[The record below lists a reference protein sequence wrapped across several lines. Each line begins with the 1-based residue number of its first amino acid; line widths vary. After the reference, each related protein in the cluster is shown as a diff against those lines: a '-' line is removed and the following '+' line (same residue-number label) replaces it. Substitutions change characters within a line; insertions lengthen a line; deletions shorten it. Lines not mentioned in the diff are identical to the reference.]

1 MAREAAGTSRWQDGN
16 SGVPARRIGREGRQP
31 HGQGEGDGNVAQQHK
46 RWVEVTPSQ
55 FTHEAE
61 GLNIVRDRLPDNAPF
76 RAWSNLEFR
85 DDHGKWHEVDLLV
98 LGRRRLHLVE
108 LKYYSGTLRGDD
120 LTWRRDG
127 HRAEDSPLKLA
138 RRKAQRLA
146 SKLQDEL
153 IRWAQETGARI
164 PDPRAVVPFV
174 QEAVFLHHPG
184 IRCMLPQTSQLDIFG
199 LDGSEHETGLAG
211 ISQRLL
217 EPPTPQHSVGA
228 NRDEIIV
235 RLMERIGFVQ
245 RRQREAG
252 SWVIDED
259 ALDEGDGWQDWPAFH
274 RVATTERVRIR
285 FLVTPPG
292 ATATSRAKVRQVAEH
307 EYRIMSRLASDRLL
321 RPRDLVD
328 SDLGVGLVYPFD
340 DRFQRLDLWL
350 ADHASS
356 LPAEEQLRLLRDVA
370 EAVDYAHR
378 NRVVHRGL
386 TPHAVSVR
394 PLPDGDLQVLVGDW
408 QSSGAVA
415 RSGLTGL
422 SSSGVTGLMDS
433 ADRNGAD
440 NGGSRAEDQ
449 PRIVMRPGAVDVDRR
464 LAEAFEAPE
473 GVWNRDA
480 DRIRLDVFSLGA
492 LAYFVLVGRPGAAD
506 RASLRERLHRDNG
519 LDLAADLPQVP
530 PAVRALVL
538 EATRPT
544 VSERLPDVRSF
555 LELLADAE
563 QALSGPAEE
572 VSDPLDAAPGEVI
585 DGRFELIRRLGR
597 GSTAVGLLVTD
608 LTMEGS
614 GTEATRV
621 LKVAVDD
628 AAGARI
634 ADEAEVLAGLTGPRL
649 VRIVEGP
656 LDIGGR
662 QALLLESAGDE
673 TLAGVMRGRDR
684 LSLDLLER
692 WGSDLLEALVALDRA
707 GIDHRDIKPANLG
720 VREGRSDR
728 AKHLV
733 LFDFSLSR
741 ASASAVTAGTPP
753 YLDPF
758 LDAPERGRHDSAA
771 ERYSAAVVLFEMA
784 TGATPRFGDG
794 LSDPASVRDEATIE
808 TRMFD
813 ATVADTLVA
822 FFRTALARSAKERF
836 GTATDMLA
844 AWRNVFAPVPKTVP
858 DDANERATV
867 AVPATPLAEAGLSA
881 RALSAL
887 EPIGVTTVGDL
898 VAVDPVRLNR
908 LSGVAE
914 ATRREVKAR
923 ARQWRDGFG
932 SDVAGRGSDRLATEG
947 TGGAEWPDPV
957 TAAELLL
964 AHAGTARAASRR
976 ATARLLL
983 GLDPGLE
990 PFGSQNELAV
1000 ALDVSR
1006 ARAAQQVAAL
1016 QDGWA
1021 AQPACRDL
1029 LDAMAETARRSLAE
1043 SGGVATVME
1052 LADAIRAF
1060 LPPSGITTDPDSLT
1074 RIAAGL
1080 LRLALDRSQALYRA
1094 DAGEEQFAARRR
1106 GGRITLLATDA
1117 ALLDPAEALGRSA
1130 DALVAQARSADETLV
1145 PAVRAA
1151 QRLRDDWIQACAD
1164 QPAALSD
1171 TRLLRLAASLA
1182 QDAAVSGSN
1191 ELYRRDLSL
1200 TDALGLALRG
1210 AGGSQAVGPHEVRD
1224 RVRARFPALPAL
1236 PDRPRLDQLINDA
1249 RLGLVYDEGQH
1260 GYRWPTRA
1268 ADTKDL
1274 ASRQATVTASA
1285 APQLVSGGRSGHR
1298 LAESA
1303 TARSFL
1309 ALGVDADRTDRAV
1322 DALTGRFGAMVIDV
1336 TQVLVDAMRAQAAE
1350 VGLPW
1355 DLVRAADA
1363 APQGSRDATGLA
1375 ALVQRSLPAIEAA
1388 IGAAA
1393 SGAPEGTRPVLLTE
1407 VAPLAR
1413 YGHLAMLSRW
1423 TDLAARRP
1431 QAIWVLVPQ
1440 LSGSQGAIIDRR
1452 PLPLAAPG
1460 QFFRLDAGWIDSR
1473 PAVAAS
1479 EGAS

>member
-1 MAREAAGTSRWQDGN
+1 
-16 SGVPARRIGREGRQP
+16 
-31 HGQGEGDGNVAQQHK
+31 VADVQ

-61 GLNIVRDRLPDNAPF
+61 GLNIVHDLLPKNAPF

-85 DDHGKWHEVDLLV
+85 DDYGKWHEVDLVV

-120 LTWRRDG
+120 LTWRRDR

-146 SKLQDEL
+146 GKLQDEL
-153 IRWAQETGARI
+153 IRWAQETGTRI
-164 PDPRAVVPFV
+164 PDPRTVVPFV
-174 QEAVFLHHPG
+174 QESVFLHHPG
-184 IRCMLPQTSQLDIFG
+184 LRCLLPPASRIDLFG
-199 LDGSEHETGLAG
+199 LDGRERDTGLPG
-211 ISQRLL
+211 ISERLL
-217 EPPTPQHSVGA
+217 EAPTPQQSVSAG
-228 NRDEIIV
+228 RDETIA
-235 RLMERIGFVQ
+235 RLMGRIGFVQ

-259 ALDEGDGWQDWPAFH
+259 ALGEGDGWQDWPAFH
-274 RVATTERVRIR
+274 RVATTERARIR

-292 ATATSRAKVRQVAEH
+292 ASATARARVRQVAEH
-307 EYRIMSRLASDRLL
+307 EYRIMSRLSGERLL

-356 LPAEEQLRLLRDVA
+356 LSAEEQLRLLREVA

-394 PLPDGDLQVLVGDW
+394 PLPDGDLQIMVGDW
-408 QSSGAVA
+408 QSAGAVA
-415 RSGLTGL
+415 ASGPTGL
-422 SSSGVTGLMDS
+422 SGSGVTGLMDS
-433 ADRNGAD
+433 ANQNGAD
-440 NGGSRAEDQ
+440 AGAGLAGGSASML
-449 PRIVMRPGAVDVDRR
+449 MRPGAVDVDRR
-464 LAEAFEAPE
+464 LAEAFQAPE

-480 DRIRLDVFSLGA
+480 DRIRLDVFALGA
-492 LAYFVLVGRPGAAD
+492 LAYFVLAGRPAGAD
-506 RASLRERLHRDNG
+506 RAALRERLHRDNG

-538 EATRPT
+538 EATRPA

-555 LELLADAE
+555 LERLADAE
-563 QALSGPAEE
+563 QALAGPAEE
-572 VSDPLDAAPGEVI
+572 VTDPLDAAPGEVI
-585 DGRFELIRRLGR
+585 GGRFELIRRLGR
-597 GSTAVGLLVTD
+597 GSTAVGLLVID
-608 LTMEGS
+608 LAADGS
-614 GTEATRV
+614 GPEITRV
-621 LKVAVDD
+621 LKVAADD
-628 AAGARI
+628 AAAARI
-634 ADEAEVLAGLTGPRL
+634 AGEAEVLIGMTGPRL
-649 VRIVEGP
+649 VRLIEGP
-656 LDIGGR
+656 LDICGR

-673 TLAGVMRGRDR
+673 TLAEVLRSRER

-692 WGSDLLEALVALDRA
+692 WGSDLLEALAALDRA
-707 GIDHRDIKPANLG
+707 GVDHRDIKPANLG

-741 ASASAVTAGTPP
+741 AGASAVTAGTPP

-758 LDAPERGRHDSAA
+758 MDAPERGRHDSAA

-794 LSDPASVRDEATIE
+794 LSDPASVRDEATID
-808 TRMFD
+808 TGMFD
-813 ATVADTLVA
+813 PAVADALVP
-822 FFRTALARSAKERF
+822 FFRAALARNAKERF
-836 GTATDMLA
+836 DTAADMLT
-844 AWRNVFAPVPKTVP
+844 AWRKVFAPVPKTIP
-858 DDANERATV
+858 DDADERA
-867 AVPATPLAEAGLSA
+867 AAAEPATPLAEAGLSA

-887 EPIGVTTVGDL
+887 EPYGVATVGDL

-908 LSGVAE
+908 LPGVAE
-914 ATRREVKAR
+914 ATRREVKGR
-923 ARQWRDGFG
+923 ARHWRDRFG
-932 SDVAGRGSDRLATEG
+932 PGTAGHGAGHQAPPGPASTEL
-947 TGGAEWPDPV
+947 PDPV
-957 TAAELLL
+957 RAAELLL

-990 PFGSQNELAV
+990 SFGSQNELAAV
-1000 ALDVSR
+1000 LSVSR

-1021 AQPACRDL
+1021 THPSCRDL
-1029 LDAMAETARRSLAE
+1029 LDAVAQSARQSLADL
-1043 SGGVATVME
+1043 GGVATVDE
-1052 LADAIRAF
+1052 LADAIRAV
-1060 LPPSGITTDPDSLT
+1060 LPPPPDSTDSGSLP
-1074 RIAAGL
+1074 RIGAGL
-1080 LRLALDRSQALYRA
+1080 LRLALDRAQALYRA
-1094 DAGEEQFAARRR
+1094 EASEEQLAARRR
-1106 GGRITLLATDA
+1106 GGRIALLATDA
-1117 ALLDPAEALGRSA
+1117 ALLDPAEALGRAA
-1130 DALVAQARSADETLV
+1130 DDLIAHARSAGETLV
-1145 PAVRAA
+1145 PAARAG
-1151 QRLRDDWIQACAD
+1151 QQLRDGWTRASAD
-1164 QPAALSD
+1164 QLASPVVLSD
-1171 TRLLRLAASLA
+1171 TRLLRLASALA
-1182 QDAAVSGSN
+1182 QEAAVSGSN
-1191 ELYRRDLSL
+1191 ELYHRDLSL

-1210 AGGSQAVGPHEVRD
+1210 AGGSQAVAPHEIRD
-1224 RVRARFPALPAL
+1224 RVRARFPALPSL
-1236 PDRPRLDQLINDA
+1236 PDRPRLDQLISDA
-1249 RLGLVYDEGQH
+1249 GLDLVYDEDRH
-1260 GYRWPTRA
+1260 GYRWPTRT

-1274 ASRQATVTASA
+1274 ASRQATITAPA

-1303 TARSFL
+1303 ATRSFL
-1309 ALGVDADRTDRAV
+1309 ALGADADRIDKAI
-1322 DALTGRFGAMVIDV
+1322 DALTARFGAVVVDV
-1336 TQVLVDAMRAQAAE
+1336 TEVLIDAMRTQAAE

-1355 DLVRAADA
+1355 DMVQAADA

-1375 ALVQRSLPAIEAA
+1375 ALVQRSLSAIEVA
-1388 IGAAA
+1388 IDAAA
-1393 SGAPEGTRPVLLTE
+1393 SGAPDGTRPVLLTE

-1413 YGHLAMLSRW
+1413 YGHLPLLSRW
-1423 TDLAARRP
+1423 ADLAARRP
-1431 QAIWVLVPQ
+1431 QAIWALIPQ
-1440 LSGSQGAIIDRR
+1440 LAGSQGAIIDKR

-1473 PAVAAS
+1473 STVSAT

>member
-1 MAREAAGTSRWQDGN
+1 MAQ
-16 SGVPARRIGREGRQP
+16 GVE
-31 HGQGEGDGNVAQQHK
+31 

-61 GLNIVRDRLPDNAPF
+61 GLGIIRDLLPKNAPF

-85 DDHGKWHEVDLLV
+85 DDYGKWHEVDLVV

-146 SKLQDEL
+146 GKLQDEL
-153 IRWAQETGARI
+153 IRWAQESGTRI
-164 PDPRAVVPFV
+164 PDARTVVPYV
-174 QEAVFLHHPG
+174 QESVFLHHPG
-184 IRCMLPQTSQLDIFG
+184 LRCLLPPASQIDLFG
-199 LDGSEHETGLAG
+199 LNGYENQTGLPG
-211 ISQRLL
+211 ISERLL
-217 EPPTPQHSVGA
+217 EPPTPQQSVSAG
-228 NRDEIIV
+228 RDEIIA
-235 RLMERIGFVQ
+235 RLMGRIGFVQ

-259 ALDEGDGWQDWPAFH
+259 ALGEGDGWQDWPAFH
-274 RVATTERVRIR
+274 RVATTERARIR

-292 ATATSRAKVRQVAEH
+292 ATATTRARVRQVAEH
-307 EYRIMSRLASDRLL
+307 EYRIMSRLAGDRLL

-328 SDLGVGLVYPFD
+328 SDLGVGLVYTFD

-350 ADHASS
+350 ADHATS
-356 LPAEEQLRLLRDVA
+356 LPAEDQLRLLREVA

-394 PLPDGDLQVLVGDW
+394 PMPDDKLQVLVGDW
-408 QSSGAVA
+408 QSAGMVA
-415 RSGLTGL
+415 GSGLTGL
-422 SSSGVTGLMDS
+422 SGSGVTGLMDS

-440 NGGSRAEDQ
+440 GGASPGASAASLLMRA
-449 PRIVMRPGAVDVDRR
+449 GAVDVDRR
-464 LAEAFEAPE
+464 LAEAFQAPE

-480 DRIRLDVFSLGA
+480 DRIRLDVFALGA
-492 LAYFVLVGRPGAAD
+492 LAYFVLAGRPAAAD
-506 RASLRERLHRDNG
+506 RAALRERLHRDNG

-544 VSERLPDVRSF
+544 VSERLADVRTF
-555 LELLADAE
+555 LERLADAE
-563 QALSGPAEE
+563 QALAGPAEE
-572 VSDPLDAAPGEVI
+572 VNDPLDAAPGEVI

-597 GSTAVGLLVTD
+597 GSTAIGLLVTD
-608 LTMEGS
+608 LADGGS
-614 GTEATRV
+614 GPEVTRV

-628 AAGARI
+628 AAAARI

-649 VRIVEGP
+649 VRLIEGP
-656 LDIGGR
+656 LDLGGR

-673 TLAGVMRGRDR
+673 TLAQVLRSRER

-707 GIDHRDIKPANLG
+707 GVDHRDIKPANLG

-741 ASASAVTAGTPP
+741 AGASAVTAGTPP

-784 TGATPRFGDG
+784 TGATPKFGDG

-808 TRMFD
+808 TDMFD
-813 ATVADTLVA
+813 PTVAEALVP
-822 FFRTALARSAKERF
+822 FFRTALARNAKERF
-836 GTATDMLA
+836 DTATDMLA

-858 DDANERATV
+858 DDAGERASV
-867 AVPATPLAEAGLSA
+867 ADAATPLAEAGLSA

-887 EPIGVTTVGDL
+887 EPLAVATVGDL

-923 ARQWRDGFG
+923 ARQWRDKFG
-932 SDVAGRGSDRLATEG
+932 PGITGRGADRRAVPGPGVTTL
-947 TGGAEWPDPV
+947 PDPAS
-957 TAAELLL
+957 AAELLL
-964 AHAGTARAASRR
+964 AHTGTARAASRR
-976 ATARLLL
+976 AVARLLL
-983 GLDPGLE
+983 GLDPGLD
-990 PFGSQNELAV
+990 PFSSQNELATML
-1000 ALDVSR
+1000 AVSR
-1006 ARAAQQVAAL
+1006 ARVAQQVAAL

-1021 AQPACRDL
+1021 AQSSCRDL
-1029 LDAMAETARRSLAE
+1029 LDAVAETARRSL
-1043 SGGVATVME
+1043 SDFGGVATVDE
-1052 LADAIRAF
+1052 LADATRAF
-1060 LPPSGITTDPDSLT
+1060 LPPAADTSDSESLT

-1080 LRLALDRSQALYRA
+1080 LRLALDRTQALHRA
-1094 DAGEEQFAARRR
+1094 EAGEEQLAARRH
-1106 GGRITLLATDA
+1106 GGRIALLATDA
-1117 ALLDPAEALGRSA
+1117 ALLDPAEALGRIV
-1130 DALVAQARSADETLV
+1130 DYLVAQAQSAGETLV
-1145 PAVRAA
+1145 PAARAA
-1151 QRLRDDWIQACAD
+1151 QRLRDGWARAS
-1164 QPAALSD
+1164 ASHLSSSAVLSD
-1171 TRLLRLAASLA
+1171 TRLLRLAAALA
-1182 QDAAVSGSN
+1182 QDAALSGSN
-1191 ELYRRDLSL
+1191 ELYHRDLSL
-1200 TDALGLALRG
+1200 TDALALALRG
-1210 AGGSQAVGPHEVRD
+1210 AGGGQAVAPHEVRD
-1224 RVRARFPALPAL
+1224 RVRARFPALPPL
-1236 PDRPRLDQLINDA
+1236 PDRPRLDQLVSDA
-1249 RLGLVYDEGQH
+1249 GLGLIYDEGQH
-1260 GYRWPTRA
+1260 GYRWPTRT

-1274 ASRQATVTASA
+1274 ASRQATITAPA
-1285 APQLVSGGRSGHR
+1285 APHLVSGGRSGHR

-1303 TARSFL
+1303 ATRSFL
-1309 ALGVDADRTDRAV
+1309 ALGVDADRTDKAI
-1322 DALTGRFGAMVIDV
+1322 DALTGRFAATMVDV
-1336 TQVLVDAMRAQAAE
+1336 TQVLIDAMRAQAAE

-1355 DLVRAADA
+1355 ETVQAADA

-1388 IGAAA
+1388 IDAAA
-1393 SGAPEGTRPVLLTE
+1393 SGAPKGTRPVLLTE

-1413 YGHLAMLSRW
+1413 YGHLALLSQW
-1423 TDLAARRP
+1423 ADLAARRP
-1431 QAIWVLVPQ
+1431 QAIWILVPQ
-1440 LSGSQGAIIDRR
+1440 LPGSQGAIIDKR

-1460 QFFRLDAGWIDSR
+1460 QFFRLEAGWIDSR
-1473 PAVAAS
+1473 PAVPAA
-1479 EGAS
+1479 EGAP